1 MASGD
6 TAPRKHA
13 RATTHMEHHGLI
25 CVRER
30 PTLSRLQKE
39 EVKKLQCAVQK
50 LLGGSSPGTTLILY
64 NWHVS
69 GSPILVFP
77 PTTDRGTGEEPAR
90 FTSQNHITDC
100 SAELCRIPLSHH
112 YSERARAP
120 KDMAVAMPRVIKI
133 KHDFESQ
140 SHRQGAASPQH

>member
-30 PTLSRLQKE
+30 PTLSR
-39 EVKKLQCAVQK
+39 
-50 LLGGSSPGTTLILY
+50 GSSPGTTLILY